1 MASKA
6 EMTGM
11 IHDNDKTGL
20 TKMTGHLKTSLLL
33 ALALLAACSTKNT
46 SLKEY
51 QARQQ
56 LEKYNQVRSILDKV
70 HKDLEEGN
78 PHEANAKLSPLLDKT
93 FEETGVPSLKNEVNA
108 LKMAIDRALEIP
120 ERKGVIAATEA
131 TMLDET
137 QKKLFLPETYDTT
150 ISSSEELLPIEMPET
165 ETEKRFRSKCILK
178 KFSVQN
184 ASIPEIAVE
193 IKRASGINVIA
204 DDSIDIGGKTLTL
217 DVDNVPLEEVLR
229 YITRNMGLSFYM
241 GENMLWITA
250 AEKDEAAK
258 KAMETRIIRLHHGTV
273 PTVPDGP
280 SVKGSEDSPG
290 SVEQKE
296 DNELEE
302 ALQLLLGN
310 GDGGASFR
318 LFKDR
323 NIVLIHDT
331 RENIRLAEKVI
342 REFDKPP
349 YQVSIEARFITV
361 SKEDLFDVGTEITQ
375 MNAVN
380 YHNPLSSEALKAINA
395 LTELGTLKPGN
406 SAGVGLIN
414 FSGVIAHRT
423 FDVLVSALDRT
434 KSTVTL
440 SVPKVTVMNNRQA
453 RIRKGDKLY
462 YFEDYDVESIDR
474 GEQHGTDQILVP
486 SGSPTELPIGLTFDV
501 KVNVGNDGRTILL
514 GLKPEIVELK
524 GWETYLT
531 TGDDD
536 DDDDNNNN
544 NNNNDGNGDNAEL
557 TNIKLPHTYEQSIIT
572 TVSVA
577 SGQTVVL
584 GGMLENKKTTTIQKV
599 PILGDIPLLGWL
611 FRHKVTESTPMNLL
625 VFVTA
630 TVINDQGQFVERKN
644 PEQK

>member
-1 MASKA
+1 
-6 EMTGM
+6 MTRQVK
-11 IHDNDKTGL
+11 IY
-20 TKMTGHLKTSLLL
+20 LLL
-33 ALALLAACSTKNT
+33 AIAVFTACSTKMT
-46 SLKEY
+46 SLKEL

-56 LEKYNQVRSILDKV
+56 LEKYNQVRAILDKV
-70 HKDLEEGN
+70 HSELVDGN
-78 PHEANAKLSPLLDKT
+78 AHEANALLAPLLDKT
-93 FEETGVPSLKNEVNA
+93 FEETGVPTLRNEVNA
-108 LKMAIDRALEIP
+108 LKMAIDRQLEIP
-120 ERKGVIAATEA
+120 RREGIIKATEK

-137 QKKLFLPETYDTT
+137 QKKLYLPENYDKTVT
-150 ISSSEELLPIEMPET
+150 SSEELLPIEMPET
-165 ETEKRFRSKCILK
+165 ETEQRFRTKCILK
-178 KFSVQN
+178 NFKCQN
-184 ASIPEIAVE
+184 ATIPEIATE

-217 DVDNVPLEEVLR
+217 DVDNVPLEEVLL

-258 KAMETRIIRLHHGTV
+258 KKLETRIIRLHHGTV
-273 PTVPDGP
+273 PTVPEGP
-280 SVKGSEDSPG
+280 GAKGSEDSAG

-296 DNELEE
+296 DNELQE
-302 ALQLLLGN
+302 ALELLLGN
-310 GDGGASFR
+310 GTDGASFR
-318 LFKDR
+318 IFKDR
-323 NIVLIHDT
+323 NIVLIHNT

-342 REFDKPP
+342 KEFDKPP

-375 MNAVN
+375 QNKVN
-380 YHNPLSSEALKAINA
+380 YHNPLGKEAIKAINA
-395 LTELGTLKPGN
+395 LTELGTIKAGN
-406 SAGVGLIN
+406 AEGVGLLN
-414 FSGVIAHRT
+414 FSGVIANRT
-423 FDVLVSALDRT
+423 FDILVTALD
-434 KSTVTL
+434 KKDSTVTL

-474 GEQHGTDQILVP
+474 GDTHGTDQILVP

-501 KVNVGNDGRTILL
+501 KVNVGNDGRTVLL

-524 GWETYLT
+524 KWENYLT

-536 DDDDNNNN
+536 DDDD
-544 NNNNDGNGDNAEL
+544 DDDDSDSGNSEL
-557 TNIKLPHTYEQSIIT
+557 TSIKLPHTYEQSIVT

-584 GGMLENKKTTTIQKV
+584 GGMLEHKKTRTVQKV
-599 PILGDIPLLGWL
+599 PILGDIPILGWL
-611 FRHKVTESTPMNLL
+611 FQHKMEQSIPMNLL

-630 TVINDQGQFVERKN
+630 TVINDQGQFVERK
-644 PEQK
+644 